1 MRSLRNLSITTLCAF
16 AAASLLW
23 SGVAVTNAALG
34 LNAPASAQ
42 ATGGS
47 TDRSA
52 ARKRFAKMLADLR
65 PPLTDA
71 QKAEI
76 RQLRDRM
83 RSEYKNQPAPA
94 DPEQRR
100 ARFSAFMDK
109 IRGVLTP
116 AQRTDFDAKMKAM
129 REHQA
134 QH

>member
-1 MRSLRNLSITTLCAF
+1 MRSLRNLSLVSLVAF

-23 SGVAVTNAALG
+23 GGAAVTNAALG
-34 LNAPASAQ
+34 LAPPAAAQ

-52 ARKRFAKMLADLR
+52 ARKRFAQMLAGLR
-65 PPLTDA
+65 PPLSDA
-71 QKAEI
+71 QKAKI
-76 RQLRDRM
+76 RQMRDQM
-83 RSEYKNQPAPA
+83 RKDRENQSAPT

-100 ARFSAFMDK
+100 ARFMDK

-129 REHQA
+129 RDRQA